1 MGVLLGWT
9 GWVEGRWEVSEEH
22 WVGCWGELHKGW
34 VFSPRVSP
42 PIPSSSSLTVL
53 ASFSASSLSFFSS
66 SRECFSSALAP
77 APILGPAAL
86 RLTRSLEVST
96 RMGNELQPPAASSA
110 RLPAP
115 SAPAA
120 DCPAAATAHP
130 MWAKDGAKVLGGR
143 PAGCCAQHPWLK
155 LPPLPGLPR

>member
-1 MGVLLGWT
+1 M
-9 GWVEGRWEVSEEH
+9 
-22 WVGCWGELHKGW
+22 
-34 VFSPRVSP
+34 
-42 PIPSSSSLTVL
+42 TVL

-77 APILGPAAL
+77 APILAVPAAL

-110 RLPAP
+110 PD
-115 SAPAA
+115 A
-120 DCPAAATAHP
+120 DCPAAAAAAATASTHP

-143 PAGCCAQHPWLK
+143 PGGCCAQQPGLNPGAPT
-155 LPPLPGLPR
+155 LPPLDKPPEIC